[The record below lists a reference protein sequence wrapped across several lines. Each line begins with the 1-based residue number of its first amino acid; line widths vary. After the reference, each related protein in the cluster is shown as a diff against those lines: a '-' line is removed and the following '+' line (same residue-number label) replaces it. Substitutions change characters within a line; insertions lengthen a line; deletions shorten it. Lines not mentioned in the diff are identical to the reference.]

1 MYCKSFAE
9 QHPILLSF
17 GILFGAAFLVAL
29 WPVFLAV
36 ALLGGTGYLICAAAA
51 VTQRYNAHH
60 AARRQALAARAD
72 YEHWLLSRGHPAGV
86 YGPVPAS
93 QLQ

>member
-1 MYCKSFAE
+1 MYRKSFAE

-36 ALLGGTGYLICAAAA
+36 VLLGGTGYLICAAAA
-51 VTQRYNAHH
+51 ASAAIQRPPRSPATSPGS
-60 AARRQALAARAD
+60 AGRLRALAAVARP
-72 YEHWLLSRGHPAGV
+72 HT
-86 YGPVPAS
+86 
-93 QLQ
+93 